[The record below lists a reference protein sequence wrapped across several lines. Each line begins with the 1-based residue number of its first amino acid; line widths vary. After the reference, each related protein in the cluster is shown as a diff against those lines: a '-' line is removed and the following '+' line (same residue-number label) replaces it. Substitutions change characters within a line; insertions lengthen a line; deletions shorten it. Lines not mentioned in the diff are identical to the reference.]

1 MKMETIKIYAV
12 KDKKVGFTE
21 IMEGVNDAIICRQ
34 IGIVVNDEDK
44 KNLMAKFPAD
54 FEVWKL
60 GEVSRDKGEFK
71 EDLRRVAN
79 CEDWV
84 KEQK

>member
-1 MKMETIKIYAV
+1 MNDTIKIYAV
-12 KDKKVGFTE
+12 KDKKAGFTE
-21 IMEGVNDAIICRQ
+21 VMEGVNDAIICRQ
-34 IGIVVNDEDK
+34 IGIVVNDTEK

-60 GEVSRDKGEFK
+60 SEVDRETGETKA
-71 EDLRRVAN
+71 DLRKIAN

-84 KEQK
+84 KAEK